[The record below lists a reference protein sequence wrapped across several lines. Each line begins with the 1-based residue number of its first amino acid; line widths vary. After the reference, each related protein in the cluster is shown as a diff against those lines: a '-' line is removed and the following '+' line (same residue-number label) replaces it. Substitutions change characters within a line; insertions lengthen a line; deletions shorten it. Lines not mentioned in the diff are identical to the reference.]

1 MQEYGLQVP
10 WGVAGLFVVALIWRR
25 LRRRRHMRPSTF
37 GGEAFKHALQAAGQS
52 QLQPLH
58 DLIAATT
65 NADMKVAFLQGLSQE
80 PVKNVQK
87 WAATH
92 AREPAA
98 LLMLGEAMIVEARR
112 RRGNAPSAKLSEAAY
127 MGMYEALTEAITAF
141 KGAAE
146 LDPKDATPWIRMCDL
161 AAGLELPR
169 DEAEGFFEEA
179 RKRDPESFR
188 AHVAMTTFLTERWHG
203 SHEEMFKFVSTVRE
217 QAPEHSDLHMLIAY
231 AGWEQ
236 HHFLISSRSAPQK
249 TEAAVS
255 PEALEQQVRAAYAQ
269 SLGHTAYVQRPQSVV
284 ARNYAAF
291 WFFVAGMQPELRN
304 ELQALDFDYSMT
316 PWGLLN
322 DPMTT
327 FGLARAHA
335 GL

>member
-1 MQEYGLQVP
+1 MQDYGSYIL
-10 WGVAGLFVVALIWRR
+10 WGIAGLFTLGLLSRR
-25 LRRRRHMRPSTF
+25 FRRGRHMHPSTF
-37 GGEAFKHALQAAGQS
+37 GGAEFEGALRAAGQS

-58 DLIAATT
+58 DLIAGTT

-87 WAATH
+87 WAAAH

-98 LLMLGEAMIVEARR
+98 MLMLGEAMIVEARR

-146 LDPKDATPWIRMCDL
+146 LAPKDATPWIRMCDL

-169 DEAEGFFEEA
+169 EEAEGFFKEA
-179 RKRDPESFR
+179 CVRDPESFR
-188 AHVAMTTFLTERWHG
+188 AHVAMTHYLTERWHG
-203 SHEEMFKFVSTVRE
+203 SHDEMFKFVDSVRDE
-217 QAPEHSDLHMLIAY
+217 APEHSDLHMLVAY
-231 AGWEQ
+231 AAWEQ
-236 HHFLISSRSAPQK
+236 HHFLISSRTAPQK
-249 TEAAVS
+249 ADAAVS
-255 PEALEQQVRAAYAQ
+255 PEALEQLVRAAYEQ
-269 SLGHTAYVQRPQSVV
+269 SLGSPAYIERPQSVV

-291 WFFVAGMQPELRN
+291 WFFIARMQPELRN
-304 ELQALDFDYSMT
+304 ELQALDFNYSMT

-327 FGLARAHA
+327 FALARRQA